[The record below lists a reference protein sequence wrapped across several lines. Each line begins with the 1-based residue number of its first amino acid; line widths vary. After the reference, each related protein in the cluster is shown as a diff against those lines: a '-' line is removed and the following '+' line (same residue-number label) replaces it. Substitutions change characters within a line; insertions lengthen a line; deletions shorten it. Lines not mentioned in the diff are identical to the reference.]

1 MTRRLFALEHY
12 DHSGGAVAPEPAST
26 LTAADTRLVAAIHL
40 PADDVVLVLVEGPD
54 EETVAAAATAAGWRV
69 DRLNPAAW
77 LSAGLDEPEGEVP
90 CGA

>member
-1 MTRRLFALEHY
+1 ME
-12 DHSGGAVAPEPAST
+12 G
-26 LTAADTRLVAAIHL
+26 TRLVAAIHL

-54 EETVAAAATAAGWRV
+54 AATVTAAATAAGWRV

-77 LSAGLDEPEGEVP
+77 IHPITPAGRGDLIDPPAGVPGSDTNQGEQP